1 MEKIGFLDFF
11 GSFLPPHDLRPLLA
25 DAKIVSGELD
35 RGSRTLEAEVES
47 RENMPASAEEIEES
61 EKEGISINNAW
72 GPAEICLNDGKVQAV
87 RFKKCLSTTDGNGSF
102 APRYDEDDTV
112 TIECDNVVL
121 AIGQRI
127 IWGNLLKGTAVQLNP
142 NGTVIADP
150 VTLQTAE
157 PDIFAG
163 GDALTGPKW
172 TIDAIASDKEGSVSL
187 HRFVQP
193 HSSLTIGRNL
203 RKFIELD
210 KTTAAISVG
219 FDNTPRQLPGYD
231 EALRKTFRDGHI
243 GFTEE
248 QVKKETGRCL
258 GCGASV
264 VDPNKCI
271 GCGQCITKCVF
282 DAIHLHREH
291 PECSRMNP
299 VEDMVKKVIPYELKR
314 QVKIKLNSLSGKK

>member
-1 MEKIGFLDFF
+1 MTVKCAQ
-11 GSFLPPHDLRPLLA
+11 S
-25 DAKIVSGELD
+25 
-35 RGSRTLEAEVES
+35 
-47 RENMPASAEEIEES
+47 ASKSA
-61 EKEGISINNAW
+61 
-72 GPAEICLNDGKVQAV
+72 CQQL
-87 RFKKCLSTTDGNGSF
+87 DGNGSF
-102 APRYDEDDTV
+102 APRYDEDDTITV
-112 TIECDNVVL
+112 ECDNVVL
-121 AIGQRI
+121 AIGQHI
-127 IWGNLLKGTAVQLNP
+127 IWGDLLKGTAVQLNP
-142 NGTVIADP
+142 NGTVMADP

-163 GDALTGPKW
+163 GDALTGSKW
-172 TIDAIASDKEGSVSL
+172 TIDAIASGKEGSVSL

-231 EALRKTFRDGHI
+231 EALRKTLRDGHI

-271 GCGQCITKCVF
+271 GCGQCTTKCVF